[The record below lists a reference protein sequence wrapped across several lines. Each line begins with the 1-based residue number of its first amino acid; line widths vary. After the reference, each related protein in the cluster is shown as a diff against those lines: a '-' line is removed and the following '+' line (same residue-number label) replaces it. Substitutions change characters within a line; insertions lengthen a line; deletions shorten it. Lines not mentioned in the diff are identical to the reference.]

1 MTAHM
6 LASYSWRSVKIN
18 LFKSCLDSGPVWDH
32 LKLVTE
38 RYLNVHAVGEVA
50 VQYLH
55 SCRPEV

>member
-18 LFKSCLDSGPVWDH
+18 LFKSCLDSGHVWDR
-32 LKLVTE
+32 LKPFTE
-38 RYLNVHAVGEVA
+38 RYLNVHAVCEVA
-50 VQYLH
+50 DQPVH